1 MLGIAGNALVL
12 AVYLASRTTGLPI
25 GPDINHPEPV
35 GGLDVVSGILELA
48 LIAGCAALLWRPA
61 LVDRPVRRRGG
72 FAAVAALLVVP
83 ALVIEATTAVMTP
96 GWAGPEGP
104 AGMASASSGSAGAA
118 GSSGSA
124 GSAGMPGMG
133 STSGLPDMRM
143 YGTIAPPT
151 ATQAIAAGELI
162 RATDAGLVRYQN
174 VQAALAAGY
183 TRVLRTNGEEHLL
196 ARASGSSYPA
206 VGD

>member
-1 MLGIAGNALVL
+1 
-12 AVYLASRTTGLPI
+12 
-25 GPDINHPEPV
+25 
-35 GGLDVVSGILELA
+35 
-48 LIAGCAALLWRPA
+48 
-61 LVDRPVRRRGG
+61 
-72 FAAVAALLVVP
+72 
-83 ALVIEATTAVMTP
+83 
-96 GWAGPEGP
+96 
-104 AGMASASSGSAGAA
+104 
-118 GSSGSA
+118 
-124 GSAGMPGMG
+124 MG